1 MTKKSPYLQMIH
13 QRLIRNG
20 QKQLAYRILQKS
32 LNHLQNKT
40 QQDPL
45 LIIEKALRNVTPSV
59 TLQTRRSRGSTF
71 PIPIEIPLEKGVSQ
85 ALRWII
91 SGAKKRSGNSFSI
104 HLANEFLEAS
114 KKIGNAYQK
123 KEEMAAAPGQ
133 KNQRKKKKKKKK
145 K

>member
-1 MTKKSPYLQMIH
+1 MKSPYLQMIH

-20 QKQLAYRILQKS
+20 QKKLAYRILQKS

-59 TLQTRRSRGSTF
+59 SLQTRRIRGSAF

-123 KEEMAAAPGQ
+123 KEEMAKMAAPGQ
-133 KNQRKKKKKKKK
+133 KNQRKKKKKKK
-145 K
+145 